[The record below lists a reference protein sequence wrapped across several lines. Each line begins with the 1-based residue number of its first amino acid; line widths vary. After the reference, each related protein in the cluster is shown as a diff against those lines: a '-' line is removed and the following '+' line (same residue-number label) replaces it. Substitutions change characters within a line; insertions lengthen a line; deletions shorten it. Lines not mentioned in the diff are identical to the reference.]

1 MVIVGRIF
9 DIKIIN
15 DKYAQVVLKK
25 KMSDKIVPVAIGVFG
40 YWKDKIIKEMKLKP
54 KDKIKGNIYLKSN
67 LWTDKNGVQ
76 KYLTDIYF
84 KEVYLIEE
92 GPRPMGLLFHK
103 EEDYDDDEVV
113 SDSDGN
119 ATFRKDIK
127 FDPATGEIFE

>member
-1 MVIVGRIF
+1 MVITGRIF
-9 DIKIIN
+9 DIKVISE
-15 DKYAQVVLKK
+15 KYAQIVLKK

-67 LWTDKNGVQ
+67 LWTDKNGVE

-92 GPRPMGLLFHK
+92 GPRPMGSLFQQPTE
-103 EEDYDDDEVV
+103 EEDD
-113 SDSDGN
+113 
-119 ATFRKDIK
+119 DIK
-127 FDPATGEIFE
+127 FDPTTGEIFE

>member
-1 MVIVGRIF
+1 
-9 DIKIIN
+9 
-15 DKYAQVVLKK
+15 
-25 KMSDKIVPVAIGVFG
+25 
-40 YWKDKIIKEMKLKP
+40 MKLKT

-67 LWTDKNGVQ
+67 LCTDKNGVQ

-92 GPRPMGLLFHK
+92 GPRPMGSLFHK

-113 SDSDGN
+113 SDSNGD

-127 FDPATGEIFE
+127 FDPSTGEIFE